1 MSDLRSIGYYLTGNK
16 EPLTFLNR
24 GVTEAY
30 FYVEV
35 YLRNIGW
42 VLASQTDAEKK
53 D

>member
-1 MSDLRSIGYYLTGNK
+1 MPDLRSIGYYLTENK

-30 FYVEV
+30 FFVEV
-35 YLRNIGW
+35 YILMGW
-42 VLASQTDAEKK
+42 VLASQTDIEKK